1 MLLCIKS
8 VCVLGTLVVMSV
20 LMVSLMTLLYI
31 SVVHKVC
38 LTIIIIWCFFNCLVI
53 AHWSQEIYNNFILL
67 IFLFI
72 LGSYFNTARIST
84 SYANRTYSRYSNDY
98 ANFNCPSNAG
108 SLSSCYADNVTT
120 VSNCSLGYG
129 GILVVECSQSM

>member
-1 MLLCIKS
+1 MLLCIKL

-20 LMVSLMTLLYI
+20 LMVSLMKLLYC

-38 LTIIIIWCFFNCLVI
+38 LMNIIWCFFNCLVI
-53 AHWSQEIYNNFILL
+53 AHQSQEIYNNFILL

-72 LGSYFNTARIST
+72 LGSYFNRATIST

-129 GILVVECSQSM
+129 GILVVECIQSM